1 MVMRV
6 SQAIGSENNRVAKI
20 IVVGLVVACNL
31 FFLWLLEY
39 LLIPCF
45 FVSGDYSFNPNR
57 LMIGKLCLNFA

>member
-31 FFLWLLEY
+31 SFMVVGIHTLFLCIW
-39 LLIPCF
+39 
-45 FVSGDYSFNPNR
+45 
-57 LMIGKLCLNFA
+57 